1 LLRIYL
7 GEGVQ
12 GQWSEAPPGT
22 IVNIKLNTNDDQKNH
37 RHALSSQVMVGPS
50 LEGFAV
56 SAKGD

>member
-1 LLRIYL
+1 L
-7 GEGVQ
+7 GEGV
-12 GQWSEAPPGT
+12 
-22 IVNIKLNTNDDQKNH
+22 QKNH